1 MAIIYKIL
9 SMERYERVEKKINFA
24 DFFNLYF
31 QLVEGEELQRLRK
44 KKNKNV
50 STKFSLFIFVFA

>member
-44 KKNKNV
+44 KNKNV